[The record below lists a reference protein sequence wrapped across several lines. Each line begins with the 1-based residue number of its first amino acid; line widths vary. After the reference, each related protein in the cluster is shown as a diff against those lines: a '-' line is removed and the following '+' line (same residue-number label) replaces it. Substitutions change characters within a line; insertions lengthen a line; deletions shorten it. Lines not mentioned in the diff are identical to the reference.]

1 MDVERWA
8 DTEHAVQSPHISLKD
23 HLDHCVGCGHGE
35 GVRILVQGRVMAA
48 WTMAMPVRM
57 EMR

>member
-23 HLDHCVGCGHGE
+23 HLDHCVGCGHG
-35 GVRILVQGRVMAA
+35 GGCGSWSRGG
-48 WTMAMPVRM
+48 
-57 EMR
+57 